1 MSQST
6 NISNLPGLSDKISE
20 DAQAKNMRRNSGQ
33 ERITG
38 NVVTGRLNN
47 EQDMVDIGDTYQA
60 NAFISIRY
68 GLPKSRKTR
77 NCIMYYEFSAGFW
90 KNQDILI
97 PLNRDLNTGRDC
109 QSPPPPNV
117 TQAFF

>member
-1 MSQST
+1 MWT
-6 NISNLPGLSDKISE
+6 NNQLRILINEIRKITNATTE
-20 DAQAKNMRRNSGQ
+20 NIAKKNFQ
-33 ERITG
+33 RI
-38 NVVTGRLNN
+38 VRLR
-47 EQDMVDIGDTYQA
+47 A